1 MKAPRIL
8 LLVSVILV
16 GAFLFDRRANF
27 SRAETEQSASTAPQP
42 QTPTPQPDP
51 PGTIDGAKN
60 PELIPDEVAFQM
72 LFLAVAEPEDATD
85 EQKTRARA
93 KIATAQLSEE
103 DTQAFLKL
111 LADFHKET
119 TAVLAENAKIRAR
132 NPFPDRQST
141 DWPIVV
147 DLRKRMEANALN
159 TMAALPA
166 RLSPEGVA
174 KLQAHLAEVK
184 RGIKRVPLPNMDLM
198 PKD

>member
-1 MKAPRIL
+1 MKVSRIL
-8 LLVSVILV
+8 LLLIVVLLA
-16 GAFLFDRRANF
+16 AFLVDRRANF
-27 SRAETEQSASTAPQP
+27 SHAQTDQTSTTASQAQP
-42 QTPTPQPDP
+42 PTPRPDP

-60 PELIPDEVAFQM
+60 PELIPDEVAYRM

-85 EQKTRARA
+85 EQKARARA
-93 KIATAQLSEE
+93 KIAAAQLSEE
-103 DTQAFLKL
+103 DTQAL
-111 LADFHKET
+111 LSLMADFHKET
-119 TAVLAENAKIRAR
+119 AAVLAENATIRAR
-132 NPFPDRQST
+132 NPFPDRLST

-147 DLRKRMEANALN
+147 ELRKRMEANALN